1 MAASDRE
8 TDRLVLDTSAPVAT
22 EPRPHT
28 SPRQLIAVVVLATG
42 LITALAVQRPHDSTP
57 RHGSHVDRA
66 RVDTAVVSPPG
77 PIVSVLGYRFSLPTG
92 MHVVRRHGP
101 APAPAPSRTSA
112 AGRFAYVD
120 ARGSHSGLDVTV
132 FAGAVARRVAAAR
145 DPAPMRVNRT
155 TIAGYPATVD
165 VFGAGPAGPSSLE
178 MRVRVSRDVLV
189 LVDSDSVA
197 SDVLVDMLATALTR

>member
-57 RHGSHVDRA
+57 RNGSHVDRA

-77 PIVSVLGYRFSLPTG
+77 PIVSPIHCEMPYLAGMSLS
-92 MHVVRRHGP
+92 M
-101 APAPAPSRTSA
+101 RT
-112 AGRFAYVD
+112 VC
-120 ARGSHSGLDVTV
+120 V
-132 FAGAVARRVAAAR
+132 
-145 DPAPMRVNRT
+145 P
-155 TIAGYPATVD
+155 
-165 VFGAGPAGPSSLE
+165 
-178 MRVRVSRDVLV
+178 
-189 LVDSDSVA
+189 
-197 SDVLVDMLATALTR
+197 LTSTQMTM